1 MHTPKRITSLHDTSP
16 SDNLVC
22 ELPYQ
27 FMINF
32 YKNIIRAYSS
42 VRIVMLAAL
51 AVLLLLSSNLK
62 AQYANV
68 PVTGFN
74 SDQVANG
81 VGVPTSSSTA
91 AADGGVDNG
100 GYTFV
105 DGTYAYNATCT
116 PPTANILPANNQ
128 ISSTAAPGLIYV
140 LQSYSG
146 NNALRVPAS
155 GVLAGNATFTVTT
168 PVSAATLYLLCVS
181 GGGAITSGVT
191 VTVTFTD
198 NSTQTFVNQSTQ
210 DWCNTT
216 SSGNYTKITTTQ
228 YNRIQA
234 TTATG
239 CTGIATCQYF
249 AEMALNIDGANY
261 GKQIASINVSKT
273 TATNVMNVY
282 AVGIKAPCSVPVAQ
296 PTSLSAG
303 TATTSSV
310 SGTFV
315 DASTAPSGYL
325 VVRYPNGATTITAPV
340 SGVTYTAGQSL
351 GAGTVVAAGTATT
364 FTASGLSGGT
374 AYDFYIYSYNTG
386 ATCGGP
392 VYYTTSP
399 LTGTL
404 STNACGSSISGTVPV
419 GPGNTYTNITL
430 AMAAINAGG
439 LNGHTVLE
447 LQSGYDAST
456 ETYPL
461 VFPLNPCVGSNKTLT
476 IRPASGVSSPLIIT
490 SSNTTATIDF
500 NGATYVTIDG
510 RPGGIGTTSMLTIIN
525 TSSTG
530 VAARFTNDASF
541 NKITYCDVQGENT
554 SATSSAACAVI
565 YFGTANATTLNGNDS
580 NQITYCNVH
589 ATATG
594 FPAIAIASYGNNVT
608 SPVTAWNDY
617 NVISNCNIYDFFSAT
632 LASTGIKLD
641 GGSNAFTIAN
651 NRLFQT
657 ATRTYTTGNQHRAF
671 WLTPTTTGACGYQ
684 VLNNFIGGNDAAG
697 NGTWT
702 LAGNVATNF
711 WGMDINHTGTVHTSV
726 QGNTIT
732 RISLTS
738 TTTTANDLFRGI
750 STGNIGHV
758 DIGNIQGNTIGS
770 ATVNGAITLSTTG
783 TGSTSYGIKCASTS
797 ASTDSIRVENN
808 TIGGITVSSPTA
820 TNGCHLHGIGVTTG
834 SYTFINNNL
843 IGSNFNN
850 NSLYS
855 SNPATSVQS
864 VYGISVIAGIYTT
877 VTNNTVANL
886 TNNYTSTSTATT
898 AFTRGISVTASTTSV
913 VTGNTV
919 KNIASGSSSTG
930 TAGTCPLTGISVNTA
945 NPSTVSGNTV
955 DSLALS
961 HPSTTNATNIDGLYI
976 SLNGSAPT
984 HLVTKNFVHHLIVA
998 NAANTNAVINGIF
1011 INGGSNIVANN
1022 MVQLGLKPDGTS
1034 LELAAVIRGIYLNT
1048 TTATNVYHNTVYIG
1062 GTNIGTTAKNTF
1074 AFIRGAA
1081 SGTHDFRNNI
1091 LVNNRSNATT
1101 GGKHYQIF
1109 LNTAT
1114 GLTSSNNVYFGTGTG
1129 SVFGSSNNGTSDVAS
1144 LSGGWIAETGSA
1156 SANPQFLN
1164 PNGTSASG
1172 TSPVNLHIDPSVS
1185 TAIEGAGTLV
1195 ASITDDYDGNNRSTN
1210 TPVDIGAD
1218 AGLFLPIGMTIDS
1231 TVVYQVTAGMPVG
1244 ATNQAIVSVRIYA
1257 NGSVNPLQ
1265 LTALKLNTSGTTSP
1279 IDIASARVYYTGAS
1293 LTFSTATPFG
1303 AAINNPSGT
1312 FYASGTQTLAAGLN
1326 CFWVAYNISPTATAN
1341 NFADVRVDSIGLS
1354 GNAPAQLLNGDPAG
1368 SRKIS
1373 APLSGNYNVGTAQT
1387 YTSITAAIAD
1397 MNLLGIS
1404 GPVTLTLTDA
1414 TYSAGETFPIVIPK
1428 ISGAS
1433 AVNTVTIRP
1442 DASVTATITTNAAVP
1457 VIRLDS
1463 ARFVIIDGRQGGVG
1477 TTRSLTISNDHASGS
1492 ALLFINDASF
1502 NQMRY
1507 TTFRGA
1513 ATTSTIG
1520 VINFSTGLVTGN
1532 DSNLIEYCGIGD
1544 AATTPATLVQARGSF
1559 DATTKFN
1566 NGNIISN
1573 CDMFNFFNAASE
1585 SNAFKISKGN
1595 TDWRIT
1601 NNSIYQTVSRTFGS
1615 IHYTFNWNRI
1625 VDDASNTD
1633 DAFAQASLNNM
1644 VVTGNYIG
1652 GSAPLCGG
1660 TPWAETNSAGAFCSY
1675 FNVGNAVNTTIK
1687 NNTITNFNI
1696 TSTNTA
1702 TGAPG
1707 VWNAIQY
1714 VGGKLDADSNMIGS
1728 LTDPNAIQIT
1738 GGNGGVV
1745 FPIAF
1750 TANVAGTYS
1759 VTGNKISGLKAGG
1772 SGTTAINIYNIF
1784 FSTAGN
1790 TVNYNVDYNDIG
1802 NAPVQALAS
1811 TSTTAQLLMGINNTS
1826 SANINMRNNT
1836 IHNLI
1841 NAQSA
1846 TGTSQ
1851 TVGIRSTGG
1860 LSVIT
1865 NNTIDSLSNNT
1876 AQTGTGVNAAVIGI
1890 SLTSTNGSSRI
1901 ERNTIY
1907 ALNASSATEAVAVT
1921 GIYYSGGTNDLINA
1935 NLIHGIGTVSSSA
1948 TAQHNGVQIA
1958 GGTAR
1963 VQNNMLRLGID
1974 EAGNSI
1980 ATSPVITGV
1989 NISGG
1994 NIRLF
1999 FNTVYVGGTA
2009 TSGTANSFAFN
2020 RTSTGTDSLYNN
2032 IMVNVRTG
2040 GTGNHYVAGMTNN
2053 TNAKANHNLYYNAGA
2068 TVFGLFNNLTQA
2080 SIVNWKGASVVDG
2093 NSSNSNPSFVN
2104 PTGAIGAF
2112 NLHITGTTPIEGSGL
2127 SIAGINDDF
2136 DGDVRSSFTPTDIG
2150 ADAGNFTLSDIFGP
2164 NITFTPVTSDTVHA
2178 ALTLTGFATIT
2189 DPSNV
2194 DVSTNAPRLYY
2205 KRKVDNDAFL
2215 GNTSL
2220 DNGWKYVVSTSTT
2233 SPFSFTIDYS
2243 LVFGGSVATTDSI
2256 QYFIVAQDLLGN
2268 VGANP
2273 AGGFTAAAVSAVTTA
2288 PVSPSFYR
2296 IKPAPLRGSYLIGTG
2311 QTSPNF
2317 VTITDAIN
2325 TLNLCGVGA
2334 PVTFNLTDAAYG
2346 AAETFPLTLGN
2357 IDGASAVNTITFKP
2371 ASGITTTITGS
2382 NATAIWLLNGAD
2394 YITIDGSNNGTTSQ
2408 DLTITNTNAGTS
2420 SAVIWGA
2427 TTASA
2432 DAATNNTIRNANIV
2446 GNATTTTLFGVGFGG
2461 NTISNSSTGT
2471 ANNNNAVINCNIR
2484 LAQIGVYSMG
2494 NSAAAKNTGTVVSG
2508 NTITQLSKAG
2518 IYVGFENNINISRNT
2533 VRNILQG
2540 SNTVYGITLGTL
2552 TGNTGTP
2559 TGSEVSNATI
2569 SRNIVDSIVT
2579 TAGWSAFGIM
2589 VTPTTSGTHNLT
2601 NNMVSRV
2608 LGGATPND
2616 FVAGVYLGGGGSTNF
2631 LYNTIALTGNHT
2643 TSRQNFG
2650 LAIGGTDPVVDIRNN
2665 IIVNNTTGGTV
2676 NSYAIGFNS
2685 ATFANMVCD
2694 YNNYVNTGSN
2704 AQFAATGGLF
2714 NNTNQTTLAALRTA
2728 TGKDA
2733 NSKSVTVTFA
2743 GTGDLQ
2749 LTGSSNGD
2757 INLKG
2762 TAIAGITV
2770 DLFGTTR
2777 SAQNPYMGA
2786 HEAAVPLPV
2795 KLVRFTASVL
2805 DANVL
2810 LNWLTASETNN
2821 KGFVLQ
2827 RSVNGLDFNDVTF
2840 IKGKGNTNLTTVYN
2854 FTDANAFTL
2863 CRSSMLYYRLKQVDL
2878 NGQATYSDVVR
2889 VESSTTET
2897 KVLTVYPNP
2906 FADQC
2911 SVGIFAARSGKAI
2924 ITIADLTGQVIR
2936 TESIDVEAGNNELR
2950 LTNVALLKDGVYLL
2964 SVTSDGVTHTK
2975 KLIKK

>member
-1 MHTPKRITSLHDTSP
+1 MKKPFARLFHAPWSRVLSIT
-16 SDNLVC
+16 
-22 ELPYQ
+22 ELPYH
-27 FMINF
+27 FMIYF
-32 YKNIIRAYSS
+32 YKNIISASGPGW
-42 VRIVMLAAL
+42 MLKLAAL
-51 AVLLLLSSNLK
+51 AVILLLSPQLH

-81 VGVPTSSSTA
+81 VGAPTTTTTAST
-91 AADGGVDNG
+91 DGGVDNG

-105 DGTYAYNATCT
+105 DGTYAFNATCT

-128 ISSTAAPGLIYV
+128 ISSTAAPGLVYV
-140 LQSYSG
+140 LQSYTG
-146 NNALRVPAS
+146 NNALRVPAT

-198 NSTQTFVNQSTQ
+198 NTTQVFTNQSTQ

-216 SSGNYTKITTTQ
+216 SGGNYTKITTTQ

-239 CTGIATCQYF
+239 CTGLATCQYF

-273 TATNVMNVY
+273 TTTNVMNVY
-282 AVGIKAPCSVPVAQ
+282 AVGVKAPCSVPVAQ
-296 PTSLSAG
+296 ATSLSAG
-303 TATTSSV
+303 SATTSSV
-310 SGTFV
+310 TGNFV
-315 DASTAPSGYL
+315 DASTVPSGYL
-325 VVRYPNGATTITAPV
+325 VVRYPNGATTITPPS
-340 SGVTYTAGQSL
+340 SGVTYTAGQLL
-351 GAGTVVAAGTATT
+351 GAGTIVSAGSATT

-374 AYDFYIYSYNTG
+374 SYDFYIYSYNTG
-386 ATCGGP
+386 TTCGGP
-392 VYYTTSP
+392 VYLTTTP
-399 LTGTL
+399 LNGTL
-404 STNACGSSISGTVPV
+404 STNACGSSISGTLLI

-430 AMAAINAGG
+430 ALAAINAGG
-439 LNGHTVLE
+439 LNGHTILE

-461 VFPLNPCVGSNKTLT
+461 LFPLNPCINSTKTLT
-476 IRPASGVSSPLIIT
+476 IRPASGVSSPLTIT
-490 SSNTTATIDF
+490 SNAAATIDF
-500 NGATYVTIDG
+500 NGSTYVTFDG
-510 RPGGIGTTSMLTIIN
+510 RPGGTGTTSMLNIIN
-525 TSSTG
+525 NSSTG
-530 VAARFTNDASF
+530 VAVRFTNDASF
-541 NKITYCDVQGENT
+541 NKVTYCDVQGENT
-554 SATSSAACAVI
+554 SATSTATCAVI
-565 YFGTANATTLNGNDS
+565 YFGTANATALNGNDS
-580 NQITYCNVH
+580 NQITFCNVH

-632 LASTGIKLD
+632 LASTAIKLD

-651 NRLFQT
+651 NRVYQT
-657 ATRTYTTGNQHRAF
+657 ATRTFTAANQHRAF
-671 WLTPTTTGACGYQ
+671 WLTPTTAGAAGFQ
-684 VLNNFIGGNDAAG
+684 VINNFIGGNDAAG
-697 NGTWT
+697 NGTWILT
-702 LAGNVATNF
+702 GTVATNF
-711 WGMDINHTGTVHTSV
+711 WGMDINHAGTAHTSV

-750 STGNIGHV
+750 STGNTGHV
-758 DIGNIQGNTIGS
+758 DIGNVQGNTIGS
-770 ATVNGAITLSTTG
+770 ALVNGAITLSTTG
-783 TGSTSYGIKCASTS
+783 TGSTSYGIKCASAS

-843 IGSNFNN
+843 VGSNINI

-855 SNPATSVQS
+855 SNSATSVQS
-864 VYGISVIAGIYTT
+864 VYGISVVAGIYTA

-886 TNNYTSTSTATT
+886 TNNYTSTSTAST
-898 AFTRGISVTASTTSV
+898 AYTRGISLTVSTTSV

-919 KNIASGSSSTG
+919 KNLASGTSSTG
-930 TAGTCPLTGISVNTA
+930 TGATCPLTGILVNTA

-955 DSLALS
+955 DSLALT
-961 HPSTTNATNIDGLYI
+961 HPTTTNATNVDGI
-976 SLNGSAPT
+976 FIGLNGSTPT

-998 NAANTNAVINGIF
+998 NPANTNAIINGIF

-1022 MVQLGLKPDGTS
+1022 MVQLGIKPDGTS
-1034 LELAAVIRGIYLNT
+1034 LELAAVIRGLYLNA
-1048 TTATNVYHNTVYIG
+1048 TAAMNVYHNTVYIG
-1062 GTNIGTTAKNTF
+1062 GTNVGTTARNTF
-1074 AFIRGAA
+1074 AFIRNVA
-1081 SGTHDFRNNI
+1081 SGAHDFRNNI

-1109 LNTAT
+1109 LNSVT
-1114 GLTSSNNVYFGTGTG
+1114 GFTTSNNVYYGVGTGAVFGT
-1129 SVFGSSNNGTSDVAS
+1129 SNNGTTDVAS

-1156 SANPQFLN
+1156 SANPQFIN
-1164 PNGTSASG
+1164 PNGTSAG
-1172 TSPVNLHIDPSVS
+1172 GLSPVDLHISTSVA
-1185 TAIEGAGTLV
+1185 TAIEAAGTPI
-1195 ASITDDYDGNNRSTN
+1195 AAITDDYDGNTRSTN

-1218 AGLFLPIGMTIDS
+1218 AGLFVPIGMSIDS
-1231 TVVYQVTAGMPVG
+1231 SVVYQVTAGMPIG

-1265 LTALKLNTSGTTSP
+1265 LTALKLNTAGTTSP
-1279 IDIASARVYYTGAS
+1279 ADLANARVYYTGGS
-1293 LTFSTATPFG
+1293 LTFSTATPYG
-1303 AAINNPSGT
+1303 SVVNNPSGT
-1312 FYASGTQTLAAGLN
+1312 FYVNGTQTLSAGLN

-1354 GNAPAQLLNGDPAG
+1354 GNAPALLSNGDPAG

-1373 APLSGNYNVGTAQT
+1373 APLAGNYNVGTSQV

-1404 GPVTLTLTDA
+1404 APVTLTLTDA
-1414 TYSAGETFPIVIPK
+1414 TYSTANGETFPIIIPK
-1428 ISGAS
+1428 VNGAS
-1433 AVNTVTIRP
+1433 AVNTITIRP
-1442 DASVTATITTNAAVP
+1442 DVSATPTISNNAAIP

-1463 ARFVIIDGRQGGVG
+1463 ARFVIIDGRQGGTG
-1477 TTRSLTISNDHASGS
+1477 TTRSLTITNDNTAGS

-1502 NQMRY
+1502 NQLRY
-1507 TTFRGA
+1507 TTFRAA
-1513 ATTSTIG
+1513 ATSSTIG

-1544 AATTPATLVQARGSF
+1544 AATTPATLIQARGSF

-1573 CDMFNFFNAASE
+1573 CDLFNFFHASAE
-1585 SNAFKISKGN
+1585 ANCFKISKGN

-1601 NNSIYQTVSRTFGS
+1601 NNNIFQTVSRTYGS
-1615 IHYTFNWNRI
+1615 IHYVFNWNRI

-1633 DAFAQASLNNM
+1633 DAFGQASLNNM

-1660 TPWAETNSAGAFCSY
+1660 TAWTETNSAGAFCSY
-1675 FNVGNAVNTTIK
+1675 FNVGVSVNTTIK
-1687 NNTITNFNI
+1687 NNTFTNFNI

-1702 TGAPG
+1702 TGVPG

-1714 VGGKLDADSNMIGS
+1714 VGGKLDADSNLIGS

-1738 GGNGGVV
+1738 GGNAGIVY
-1745 FPIAF
+1745 PMAF

-1759 VTGNKISGLKAGG
+1759 ITGNNIGGLKAGG
-1772 SGTTAINIYNIF
+1772 SGTTAININNIF
-1784 FSTAGN
+1784 ISNAGT
-1790 TVNYNVDYNDIG
+1790 TVTYNVDYNNIG
-1802 NAPVQALAS
+1802 NAPVQALAT
-1811 TSTTAQLLMGINNTS
+1811 TSTTAQLLTGINNTS
-1826 SANINMRNNT
+1826 TANVNMRNNI

-1841 NAQSA
+1841 NAQTA

-1851 TVGIRSTGG
+1851 TIGIRSTGG
-1860 LSVIT
+1860 VNVIT
-1865 NNTIDSLSNNT
+1865 NNTIDSLSNST
-1876 AQTGTGVNAAVIGI
+1876 AQTGTGANAAVIGI
-1890 SLTSTNGSSRI
+1890 AFTSTSGASRV

-1907 ALNASSATEAVAVT
+1907 ALNALSATEAVVVAGVH
-1921 GIYYSGGTNDLINA
+1921 YSGGTNDVINA
-1935 NLIHGIGTVSSSA
+1935 NLIHSLGTVSTSA
-1948 TAQHNGVQIA
+1948 TAQHIGINTV

-1963 VQNNMLRLGID
+1963 VQNNMIRLGID

-1980 ATSPVITGV
+1980 ANSPVITGV
-1989 NISGG
+1989 NMGGG

-2009 TSGTANSFAFN
+2009 TAGTSNSFALN
-2020 RTSTGTDSLYNN
+2020 RASTGTDSVYNN
-2032 IMVNVRTG
+2032 IIVNVRTG
-2040 GTGNHYVAGMTNN
+2040 GTGSHYVVGSTNN
-2053 TNAKANHNLYYNAGA
+2053 TNLRANYNLYFNAGA
-2068 TVFGLFNNLTQA
+2068 TTFGLYNNVAQA
-2080 SIVNWKGASVVDG
+2080 AIANWKAASAVDG
-2093 NSSNSNPSFVN
+2093 NSSNSNPSLVN
-2104 PTGAIGAF
+2104 PAGSLSTL

-2127 SIAGINDDF
+2127 LITGIVDDF
-2136 DGDVRSSFTPTDIG
+2136 DGDLRSAFTPTDIG

-2164 NITFTPVTSDTVHA
+2164 NISFTPVTSDTVSTS
-2178 ALTLTGFATIT
+2178 LTLTGFATIT
-2189 DPSNV
+2189 DPSGV
-2194 DVSTNAPRLYY
+2194 DVSTNQPRLYY
-2205 KRKVDNDAFL
+2205 KRRIDNDAFL

-2233 SPFSFTIDYS
+2233 SPFSFTIDYT
-2243 LVFGGSVATTDSI
+2243 LLFTGGTATTDSI

-2273 AGGFTAAAVSAVTTA
+2273 AGGFAAAAVSSITTA

-2296 IKPAPLRGSYLIGTG
+2296 IKPAPLRGSYAVGVG

-2317 VTITDAIN
+2317 ATITAAVN

-2334 PVTFNLTDAAYG
+2334 PVTFNLLDASYG
-2346 AAETFPLTLGN
+2346 ASETFPLTLN
-2357 IDGASAVNTITFKP
+2357 SIEGANATNTVTFKP
-2371 ASGITTTITGS
+2371 AAGVTSSITGS

-2394 YITIDGSNNGTTSQ
+2394 YVTIDGSNNGTTSR
-2408 DLTITNTNAGTS
+2408 DLTINNTNAGTS

-2427 TTASA
+2427 TTTAL
-2432 DAATNNTIRNANIV
+2432 DAATNNTIRNTNIL
-2446 GNATTTTLFGVGFGG
+2446 GNTITTTLFGVGFGG
-2461 NTISNSSTGT
+2461 STITNTSTGT
-2471 ANNNNAVINCNIR
+2471 GNNNNAVVNCDIR

-2494 NSAAAKNTGTVVSG
+2494 NSAATKNSGTNISA

-2518 IYVGFENNINISRNT
+2518 IYVGFENGITITQNT

-2540 SNTVYGITLGTL
+2540 SNTVYGISLGTL
-2552 TGNTGTP
+2552 TGNTSTP
-2559 TGSEVSNATI
+2559 SGAEVTNATI
-2569 SRNIVDSIVT
+2569 TRNIVDSVVT
-2579 TAGWSAFGIM
+2579 TAGWSAFGMMI
-2589 VTPTTSGTHNLT
+2589 TPTTSGTTNIT

-2616 FVAGVYLGGGGSTNF
+2616 FVAGVYLGGGGATNF
-2631 LYNTIALTGNHT
+2631 LYNTIALTGSHN

-2650 LAIGGTDPVVDIRNN
+2650 VAVGGTDPVVDIRNN
-2665 IIVNNTTGGTV
+2665 IVVNNTTGGTV

-2685 ATFANMVCD
+2685 ATFTNMVCD
-2694 YNNYVNTGSN
+2694 YNNYVNAGAN
-2704 AQFAATGGLF
+2704 AQLAVTGGLF
-2714 NNTNQTTLAALRTA
+2714 GNTNQTSLTALRTA

-2733 NSKSVTVTFA
+2733 NSKSVAVNFA

-2749 LTGSSNGD
+2749 LTGASNGD

-2762 TAIAGITV
+2762 TPVAGITT

-2786 HEAAVPLPV
+2786 HEATTPLPV
-2795 KLVRFTASVL
+2795 KLVKFNAYAL
-2805 DANVL
+2805 DANVA
-2810 LNWLTASETNN
+2810 LNWVTASETNN

-2840 IKGKGNTNLTTVYN
+2840 VKGKGNTNLTTSYN
-2854 FTDANAFTL
+2854 FTDANAFIL
-2863 CRSSMLYYRLKQVDL
+2863 CRCSMLYYRLKQVDL
-2878 NGQATYSDVVR
+2878 NGEATYTDVIR
-2889 VESSTTET
+2889 VEYTTTGT
-2897 KVLTVYPNP
+2897 KVLTAYPNP
-2906 FADQC
+2906 FADQF
-2911 SVGIFAARSGKAI
+2911 SVSIFAAQSGKALVKVVDF
-2924 ITIADLTGQVIR
+2924 AGQVIR
-2936 TESIDVEAGNNELR
+2936 SEQINVDAGNNELR
-2950 LTNVALLKDGVYLL
+2950 LTDVAQLKEGIYLV
-2964 SVTSDGVTHTK
+2964 SVTLEGVTYTK